1 MGGGLVRALIVI
13 VTAVGQLAAMG
24 HAADRVDFVLQDRLR
39 RAEPFPES
47 RLQVNPTPFRW
58 LAVPGATSYR
68 VEWARTP
75 DFREATSA
83 RSAEPFLLPLQPLEP
98 GGWYWRTRVEE
109 PAVGPWTAA
118 ERFELSADLPRRT
131 LRPWAEYLA
140 NIPADHPRA
149 YVKRAELPALRAK
162 AARLGPQLEGW
173 KAAARAKLEKPY
185 SLQPYQEKVPA
196 GAEREAPGH
205 PARKLLIWAS
215 KEAAYDL
222 AKPIADAAWLWLA
235 TGDPWFREAAR
246 ERTLLAARMDPEG
259 FISERFSDFGNAS
272 MVANLGLAYDFLY
285 DEFTPA
291 ERTEI
296 REALTVR
303 ARPIFTRMAGSS
315 QHLMRGHDWQ
325 HAYLDALTGALALHG
340 EVPEARA
347 WVELGLRT
355 FAAFYPWFGGN
366 DGGSFEGMKYYHG
379 TEMIPSLNTLDFF
392 RNAFGLAL
400 DEINPW
406 FRANPY
412 YLIYGF
418 PPGSLWARLGDTVT
432 GETDDDDNAARPR
445 GRARLAAARM
455 AELYGHGHAS
465 AYADALPD
473 ENLGFTVGEFLR
485 WSEPK
490 TVAPEPLASLPPSR
504 FFADIGAVFT
514 HSDYT
519 RPENNVRFVFH
530 AGPYGAFGH
539 GHADQNSFHLIAYNE
554 DLLIDSGYFTP
565 AGDPHRQQW
574 TIQTPA
580 HNTLLVDGK
589 GQPYG
594 DNRGHANVR
603 HYEAHDR
610 WVYWIGAAEHAYP
623 EAPLERFDRH
633 VVWLRGDD
641 VETYLIFD
649 DVRAAGGVA
658 RTFDWLLHAQRRM
671 EVDEARGRIVVR
683 GERGEATVTLLEPKT
698 LTFRQDDDFGGHPA
712 VYWRFGQNYP
722 LPNQWHLKATPA
734 PAVEQRFLAVV
745 QVARPGVPKPSVR
758 AKEGGV
764 DVAGWSIRFDPA
776 TRQLTISPSL
786 VNTDEV

>member
-1 MGGGLVRALIVI
+1 MRAAFRFSPASVLRLTALLGLVVASAG
-13 VTAVGQLAAMG
+13 AV
-24 HAADRVDFVLQDRLR
+24 DRIDFVLQDRLR

-47 RLQVNPTPFRW
+47 RLQLNPTPFRW
-58 LAVPGATSYR
+58 LAVEGAVSYR
-68 VEWARTP
+68 LEWARTP
-75 DFREATSA
+75 DFHGANAVTVT
-83 RSAEPFLLPLQPLEP
+83 EPFWLPLQPLEP
-98 GGWYWRTRVEE
+98 GVWYWRTRVEA
-109 PAVGPWTAA
+109 PSPGAWTAS
-118 ERFELSADLPRRT
+118 EQFEMPAGLPRRT
-131 LRPWAEYLA
+131 LRPWTEYLA

-149 YVKRAELPALRAK
+149 YVRSSDLPALRAK
-162 AARLGPQLEGW
+162 AARLGRELDHW
-173 KAAARAKLEKPY
+173 KASVRAKLEKRY
-185 SLQPYQEKVPA
+185 SLSDYESKVPA
-196 GAEREAPGH
+196 GAEKETPGH

-222 AKPIADAAWLWLA
+222 AKPIADAAWIWLA
-235 TGDPWFREAAR
+235 TGDPWFLEAAR
-246 ERTLLAARMDPEG
+246 ERTLLAARMDPDG
-259 FISERFSDFGNAS
+259 FISEKFSDFGNAS
-272 MVANLGLAYDFLY
+272 MVANVGLAYDFLH

-291 ERTEI
+291 EQAII
-296 REALTVR
+296 REALTQR
-303 ARPIFTRMAGSS
+303 ARPIFARMAGAS

-340 EVPEARA
+340 EVPEAAA
-347 WVELGLRT
+347 WVDLGLRT

-366 DGGSFEGMKYYHG
+366 DGGSFEGLKYYHG

-406 FRANPY
+406 FRANPD

-418 PPGSLWARLGDTVT
+418 PPGSVWARLGDTVT
-432 GETDDDDNAARPR
+432 GETDDDDNAAQPR

-455 AELYGHGHAS
+455 AELYGHGHAA
-465 AYADALPD
+465 AYAADLPE
-473 ENLGFTVGEFLR
+473 ENIGFTVGEFLR

-490 TVAPEPLASLPPSR
+490 PVEPEPLTTLPPSR
-504 FFADIGAVFT
+504 LFSDIGVVFT

-539 GHADQNSFHLIAYNE
+539 GHADQNSFHIIVYNE

-565 AGDPHRQQW
+565 AGDPHRQRW

-594 DNRGHANVR
+594 DNRGHAKVR

-649 DVRAAGGVA
+649 DIRSADEVP
-658 RTFDWLLHAQRRM
+658 RTFDWMLHAPRRM
-671 EVDEARGRIVVR
+671 EVDEAQGRIVVR
-683 GERGEATVTLLEPKT
+683 GERGEATVTLVEPQA
-698 LTFRQDDDFGGHPA
+698 LAFRQDDDFGGHPA
-712 VYWRFGQNYP
+712 VYWRNNQNYP

-734 PAVEQRFLAVV
+734 PSVEQRFLAVV
-745 QVARPGVPKPSVR
+745 QVSKPGVPKPAVR
-758 AKEGGV
+758 AVEGGA
-764 DVAGWSIRFDPA
+764 DIAGWMVRFDP
-776 TRQLTISPSL
+776 TTQKLTIQPSP
-786 VNTDEV
+786 